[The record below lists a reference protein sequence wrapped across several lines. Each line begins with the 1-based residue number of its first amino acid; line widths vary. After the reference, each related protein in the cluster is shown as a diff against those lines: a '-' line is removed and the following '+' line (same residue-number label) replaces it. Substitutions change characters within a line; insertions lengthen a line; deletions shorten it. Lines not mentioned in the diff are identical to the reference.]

1 MCTTRPNAPGY
12 PGPCGLNHMRHA
24 VSGLD
29 FWGIVCYYSLYKK
42 LTKVVKR
49 KGYMNPFT
57 AIQDLLDEHDY
68 MGPVGAFIGVAI
80 AIIVAYITR

>member
-1 MCTTRPNAPGY
+1 M
-12 PGPCGLNHMRHA
+12 LLF
-24 VSGLD
+24 S
-29 FWGIVCYYSLYKK
+29 YKK